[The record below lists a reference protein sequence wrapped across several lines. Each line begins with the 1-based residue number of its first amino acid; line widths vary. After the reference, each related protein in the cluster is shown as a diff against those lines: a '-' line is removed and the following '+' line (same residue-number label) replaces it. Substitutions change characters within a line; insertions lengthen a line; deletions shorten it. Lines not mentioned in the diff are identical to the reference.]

1 MARIE
6 GRGVTLEDL
15 RARRQEILDIAA
27 RHGAQ
32 NVRVFGSVARGEA
45 DAASDVDLLV
55 DMVTDATGFR
65 YFGVVEDLRRDL
77 EALLGRDVDIMDSA
91 ALNRWRDRVLG
102 EAVPL

>member
-6 GRGVTLEDL
+6 GRGVTLDDL
-15 RARRQEILDIAA
+15 RARRREILEVAA

-55 DMVTDATGFR
+55 DMVTEARGFR

-77 EALLGRDVDIMDSA
+77 EALLGREVDIMDSA
-91 ALNRWRDRVLG
+91 ALNRWRNRVLG
-102 EAVPL
+102 EAVSL